1 VEPRTGDAGER
12 NAKLADGPAGEDSPA
27 PDAPPMR
34 VRSTSPARAG
44 TRSSTRPDSAPDL
57 WSPRSLDAP
66 EPESESGSESGSEPD
81 PEPPARAADA
91 PRRRV
96 GLVGYLA
103 VCLVGVLAAVCT
115 LSPVRTVLRQSFTE
129 MGKPTTQFYLD
140 GSPWVSGEYLEVPL
154 GVTEQDGP
162 SAGGFKVRLW
172 TVDGAGATVSSTT
185 VTLAY
190 RDGQG
195 AENLRVTVPPSA
207 QLVWAQIEGTSL
219 SVHYR
224 FEGTAL
230 ITPTPSAK
238 R

>member
-1 VEPRTGDAGER
+1 MEARTGDAGEQ
-12 NAKLADGPAGEDSPA
+12 NAKLADGPAGEDAPA
-27 PDAPPMR
+27 PEAPPTR
-34 VRSTSPARAG
+34 ARSTPATRGQSTPSKRPQSVQQPWSPQPLDVPEPDSEPEPAPESAEPP
-44 TRSSTRPDSAPDL
+44 TRSAS
-57 WSPRSLDAP
+57 
-66 EPESESGSESGSEPD
+66 
-81 PEPPARAADA
+81 A

-103 VCLVGVLAAVCT
+103 ICLVGALAAVCT
-115 LSPVRTVLRQSFTE
+115 LTPVRTVLRQSFTE
-129 MGKPTTQFYLD
+129 MGKPTTQFYLN

-172 TVDGAGATVSSTT
+172 TVDATGATVSSTT

-195 AENLRVTVPPSA
+195 AENLSVTVPPSA

-230 ITPTPSAK
+230 ITPTPSA
-238 R
+238 RR

>member
-1 VEPRTGDAGER
+1 MEARTGDAGEQ
-12 NAKLADGPAGEDSPA
+12 NAKLADGPAGEDAPA
-27 PDAPPMR
+27 PEAPPTR
-34 VRSTSPARAG
+34 ARSTPATRGQSTPSKRPQSVQQPWSPQPLDVPEPDSEPEPAPESAEPP
-44 TRSSTRPDSAPDL
+44 TRSAS
-57 WSPRSLDAP
+57 
-66 EPESESGSESGSEPD
+66 
-81 PEPPARAADA
+81 A

-103 VCLVGVLAAVCT
+103 ICLVGALAAVCT
-115 LSPVRTVLRQSFTE
+115 LTPVRTVLRQSFTE
-129 MGKPTTQFYLD
+129 MGKPTTQFYLN

-172 TVDGAGATVSSTT
+172 TVNGTGATVSSTT

-190 RDGQG
+190 QDGQG
-195 AENLRVTVPPSA
+195 AENLSVTVPPSA

-230 ITPTPSAK
+230 ITPTPSA
-238 R
+238 RR

>member
-1 VEPRTGDAGER
+1 
-12 NAKLADGPAGEDSPA
+12 
-27 PDAPPMR
+27 
-34 VRSTSPARAG
+34 
-44 TRSSTRPDSAPDL
+44 
-57 WSPRSLDAP
+57 
-66 EPESESGSESGSEPD
+66 
-81 PEPPARAADA
+81 
-91 PRRRV
+91 
-96 GLVGYLA
+96 
-103 VCLVGVLAAVCT
+103 VLAAVCT